1 MDWNAQCGNYRI
13 KQGRWRVDTLF
24 PFAQGVA
31 NCLRTQKPFS
41 RRDCSASA
49 RLVRAVDGARA
60 AVAMVA
66 FFLCAQAQADGVE
79 DFYRGKTVRFVIGSN
94 NGGGYD
100 SYGRTFAN
108 HVGAHIPGAPNVVVE
123 NMPGASG
130 ITSAN
135 YLYRIAPKDGSVL
148 GLFNQ
153 SMGQRQ
159 MLEPKAVSFDC
170 SGFNWLGAMVNSVN
184 VIITWHTS
192 GVATL
197 EDARKRE
204 VAMGALSN
212 DGGNAIYPR
221 LLNQFLG
228 TRLKVVL
235 GYQGGNTIQ
244 LAMERGEVD
253 GRGAVVWSGLKA
265 GWPQW
270 ISGHMINVLVQI
282 GLAKDEDLPDAP
294 LLLDLAK
301 NDTERSVFRFIS
313 SDTAMSFP
321 VLAPPGVPAE
331 RVAALRQA
339 FDDTMADP
347 AFRAEAQKR
356 ELPIR
361 RVSGAEVQRIVTS
374 VISTPKDVIAQIK
387 NAIGEAA
394 RGD

>member
-1 MDWNAQCGNYRI
+1 MRLALALAGLLI
-13 KQGRWRVDTLF
+13 
-24 PFAQGVA
+24 
-31 NCLRTQKPFS
+31 
-41 RRDCSASA
+41 ASA
-49 RLVRAVDGARA
+49 AARA
-60 AVAMVA
+60 DA
-66 FFLCAQAQADGVE
+66 VE

-100 SYGRTFAN
+100 SYGRVFAN
-108 HVGAHIPGAPNVVVE
+108 HVGAHIPGTPNVVVE

-130 ITSAN
+130 VTSAN
-135 YLYRIAPKDGSVL
+135 YLYRVAPKDGSAM

-159 MLEPKAVSFDC
+159 MLEPRSVTFDC
-170 SGFNWLGAMVNSVN
+170 ANFNWLGAMVNSVN

-197 EDARKRE
+197 DDARKRD
-204 VAMGALSN
+204 VVMGALSN
-212 DGGNAIYPR
+212 DGGNSIYPR

-265 GWPQW
+265 GWPEW
-270 ISGHMINVLVQI
+270 VANRKINELVQI
-282 GLAKDEDLPDAP
+282 GLAKDEDLPDVP

-301 NDTERSVFRFIS
+301 NDTERAIFRFIS

-331 RVAALRQA
+331 RVAALRKA
-339 FDDTMADP
+339 FDETMADP
-347 AFRAEAQKR
+347 AFVAEAAKR
-356 ELPIR
+356 GLPMR
-361 RVSGAEVQRIVTS
+361 RVAGEDVQRIVTS
-374 VISTPKDVIAQIK
+374 VISTPKDVVEKLKA
-387 NAIGEAA
+387 AIGEANK
-394 RGD
+394 GD